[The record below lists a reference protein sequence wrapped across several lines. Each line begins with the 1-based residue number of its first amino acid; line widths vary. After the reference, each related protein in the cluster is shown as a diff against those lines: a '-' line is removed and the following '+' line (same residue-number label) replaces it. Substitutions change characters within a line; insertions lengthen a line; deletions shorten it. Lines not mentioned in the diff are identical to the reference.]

1 MSKTWEKLDAPN
13 RVIAVHVDFSN
24 HAEFSKLAGLVYVGD
39 VRYEPIGTAGTDGR
53 DVVYDPDFVMQQSRK
68 QLRYLVAHEAMH
80 KALQHCT
87 TYTAVNEK
95 YPELCNIAMD
105 YVVNGI
111 IEEMDPNFTF
121 VERIIEPPPLVDKK
135 YQGWS
140 FIEVLQD
147 LLKNA
152 KVINVQMQGEG
163 EGQGEGQGDGDG
175 RGSPKP
181 LDKHTMRQ
189 LDPQSAE
196 GKELARQIDD
206 AVRQGKLLAQ
216 KIAGKGSLNSALDR
230 ATQKRDTNW
239 REHLRDWIT
248 SLCEG
253 DDYSRFAPPNKRLAP
268 QGVLMPSHF
277 SEATGELIVA
287 CDTSG
292 SMGGI
297 YPTVFGEIAR
307 IAENVNPDAVRII
320 WWDSAVCG
328 EQLFKPHEFAR
339 IGSLLKPVGGGGTTP
354 ECVVQYIRE
363 KRYQPK
369 GVVWLT
375 DGYLDGSNAVVDT
388 PALWGVVD
396 NDHFKPPQG
405 KAVHIYSN

>member
-39 VRYEPIGTAGTDGR
+39 VRYEPIGTAATDGR
-53 DVVYDPDFVMQQSRK
+53 DVIYDPEFIMQQNRK
-68 QLRYLVAHEAMH
+68 QLRYLVSHESMH

-87 TYTAVNEK
+87 TYMGVVEK

-111 IEEMDPNFTF
+111 IEEMDPNFVF
-121 VERIIEPPPLVDKK
+121 VERPTVEPLVDKK

-152 KVINVQMQGEG
+152 KQQP
-163 EGQGEGQGDGDG
+163 QDG

-181 LDKHTMRQ
+181 LDGHIMRKV
-189 LDPQSAE
+189 DPQSTE

-216 KIAGKGSLNSALDR
+216 KIAGNKSLGGALDR

-239 REHLRDWIT
+239 REHLREWVT
-248 SLCEG
+248 ALCEG

-277 SEATGELIVA
+277 SEATGELVIA

-307 IAENVNPDAVRII
+307 IAENVKPDSVRII

-328 EQLFKPHEFAR
+328 EQLFKPHEYNQIATQ
-339 IGSLLKPVGGGGTTP
+339 LKPLGGGGTTP

-363 KRYQPK
+363 KKYQPK
-369 GVVWLT
+369 GVIWLT

-388 PALWGVVD
+388 QALWGVVD
-396 NDHFKPPQG
+396 NDHFTPPQG